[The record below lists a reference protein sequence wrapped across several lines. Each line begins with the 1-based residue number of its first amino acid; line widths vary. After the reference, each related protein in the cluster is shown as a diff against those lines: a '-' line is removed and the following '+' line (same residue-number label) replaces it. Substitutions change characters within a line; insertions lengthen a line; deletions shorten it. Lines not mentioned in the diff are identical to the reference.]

1 MDLLVPLR
9 ILLCK
14 VSVPN
19 WELGQWILEEAP
31 KTMLNPVQQ
40 TLFKPPYK
48 VQGGLVL
55 TASTRS
61 RARSRPCPLGVL
73 ILWRRKMSTQLP

>member
-19 WELGQWILEEAP
+19 WAVEEAP

-40 TLFKPPYK
+40 TLFKSPYK

-55 TASTRS
+55 AASIRS
-61 RARSRPCPLGVL
+61 RARSRPCPLGIL